1 MKFNA
6 SKTLLVCVLLSGC
19 AQTQIP
25 YKISKV
31 VEHKSRLMPAQF
43 PLGITQEKLAEK
55 EYRITA
61 KLADFG
67 TNKRA
72 RSMALYHAS
81 ILAEKQGY
89 DAFIVNK
96 FWNASWCG
104 SSRNVK
110 TNMIGSVNGGPTA
123 KLIITLAV
131 AEKSGKRKKLRL
143 TKETKDSNKALIDY
157 VPTEIELDQIS
168 TERLE
173 LCAGKARKRIVRR

>member
-1 MKFNA
+1 M
-6 SKTLLVCVLLSGC
+6 
-19 AQTQIP
+19 
-25 YKISKV
+25 
-31 VEHKSRLMPAQF
+31 
-43 PLGITQEKLAEK
+43 
-55 EYRITA
+55 
-61 KLADFG
+61 
-67 TNKRA
+67 
-72 RSMALYHAS
+72 
-81 ILAEKQGY
+81 
-89 DAFIVNK
+89 NK